1 MDKRKLAAV
10 ISGLVLVGGL
20 SAGAAWA
27 QSSGSAPTTSVQ
39 QTPSQ
44 PAAPEA
50 TSPDADSIQQG
61 DQTSPDV
68 AGKAEPNE
76 QAESKEGVEQETKGV
91 EEPGDEQLPG
101 GGHADP
107 EGQNVDH
114 QFEGVE

>member
-1 MDKRKLAAV
+1 MDKRKLAV
-10 ISGLVLVGGL
+10 VVSGLVLIGGL
-20 SAGAAWA
+20 SAGAALA
-27 QSSGSAPTTSVQ
+27 QSSGSAPPTSQTTSPG
-39 QTPSQ
+39 T
-44 PAAPEA
+44 
-50 TSPDADSIQQG
+50 DSIQQG

-68 AGKAEPNE
+68 AGKAEPSE
-76 QAESKEGVEQETKGV
+76 QAESKEGVEQETKGA

>member
-1 MDKRKLAAV
+1 MDKRKLAV
-10 ISGLVLVGGL
+10 VVSGLALVGGL
-20 SAGAAWA
+20 SAGAALA
-27 QSSGSAPTTSVQ
+27 QSSGSAPATSVQ
-39 QTPSQ
+39 
-44 PAAPEA
+44 E
-50 TSPDADSIQQG
+50 
-61 DQTSPDV
+61 TSPDV

-76 QAESKEGVEQETKGV
+76 QAEGKEGVEQEIRGP